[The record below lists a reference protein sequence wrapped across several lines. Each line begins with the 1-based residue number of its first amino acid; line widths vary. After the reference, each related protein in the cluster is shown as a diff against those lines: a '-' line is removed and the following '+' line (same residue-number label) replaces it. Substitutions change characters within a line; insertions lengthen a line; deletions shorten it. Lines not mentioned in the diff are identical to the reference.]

1 MNDRKSHVVRTKLN
15 LLPLAEYYF
24 VVVFLH
30 YRFRF
35 SHSLG
40 LQKNCKTFEEWDEEY
55 RTMIPLAD
63 VPGVQPE
70 NYLVRFPFY
79 ILAERD
85 ANIVFSE
92 TQEPDWLVDNVY
104 EICEYKRIKICENK
118 DSELHRNQTGRH
130 LNTDQSIVCKFCIA
144 CSIRRVGE

>member
-1 MNDRKSHVVRTKLN
+1 MNGRKSHVVRTELN
-15 LLPLAEYYF
+15 LLLLADLLVF
-24 VVVFLH
+24 VA
-30 YRFRF
+30 F
-35 SHSLG
+35 SLSLG

-92 TQEPDWLVDNVY
+92 TQDPDWLVDNVY
-104 EICEYKRIKICENK
+104 EICE
-118 DSELHRNQTGRH
+118 
-130 LNTDQSIVCKFCIA
+130 
-144 CSIRRVGE
+144 